1 MVLPVVNTT
10 QRQSLDLLSLWIKD
24 ALVPVSRFSAQAAGS
39 AKHPAKSCKTPSV
52 EIGALMAKGYWNVSG
67 AITNPEGMGPYIQ
80 AVEPYLAKCGARF
93 LCRDLKTDVREGNAG
108 HLTVI
113 IEFESLAAAKAAYEA
128 PEYQEMLKLRQPHS
142 DVSLSI
148 IEEGDHAGH

>member
-1 MVLPVVNTT
+1 
-10 QRQSLDLLSLWIKD
+10 
-24 ALVPVSRFSAQAAGS
+24 
-39 AKHPAKSCKTPSV
+39 
-52 EIGALMAKGYWNVSG
+52 MAKGYWNVAGS
-67 AITNPEGMGPYIQ
+67 ITNPAGMGTQRLRIY
-80 AVEPYLAKCGARF
+80 AKCGARF
-93 LCRDLKTDVREGNAG
+93 LCRDLDTDVREGQPG

-148 IEEGDHAGH
+148 IEEGDHAAH

>member
-1 MVLPVVNTT
+1 MPLLWPVVKAT
-10 QRQSLDLLSLWIKD
+10 
-24 ALVPVSRFSAQAAGS
+24 AP
-39 AKHPAKSCKTPSV
+39 PAKSCKTTLIV
-52 EIGALMAKGYWNVSG
+52 IIALMAKGYWNVSG
-67 AITNPEGMGPYIQ
+67 AITNPEGMAPYLQ
-80 AVEPYLAKCGARF
+80 SVEPYLAKFNARF

>member
-1 MVLPVVNTT
+1 
-10 QRQSLDLLSLWIKD
+10 
-24 ALVPVSRFSAQAAGS
+24 
-39 AKHPAKSCKTPSV
+39 
-52 EIGALMAKGYWNVSG
+52 MAKGYWNVSG
-67 AITNPEGMGPYIQ
+67 RITNPEGMGPYIQ
-80 AVEPYLAKCGARF
+80 GAEPYLAKCGARF
-93 LCRDLKTDVREGNAG
+93 LCRNLNTDVREGDPG

-142 DVSLSI
+142 NVSLSI

>member
-1 MVLPVVNTT
+1 M
-10 QRQSLDLLSLWIKD
+10 LSLSHIE
-24 ALVPVSRFSAQAAGS
+24 R
-39 AKHPAKSCKTPSV
+39 
-52 EIGALMAKGYWNVSG
+52 MAKGYWNVSG
-67 AITNPEGMGPYIQ
+67 AITNPEGMGPFIQ

-113 IEFESLAAAKAAYEA
+113 IEFQSLAAAKAAYEA

-148 IEEGDHAGH
+148 LEEGDHASH

>member
-1 MVLPVVNTT
+1 
-10 QRQSLDLLSLWIKD
+10 
-24 ALVPVSRFSAQAAGS
+24 
-39 AKHPAKSCKTPSV
+39 
-52 EIGALMAKGYWNVSG
+52 MAKGYWNVSG

-80 AVEPYLAKCGARF
+80 SVEPYLAKFNASF
-93 LCRDLKTDVREGNAG
+93 LCRDLKTDVREGDPG

-128 PEYQEMLKLRQPHS
+128 LEYQEMLKLRQPHS
-142 DVSLSI
+142 NVSLTI

>member
-1 MVLPVVNTT
+1 ML
-10 QRQSLDLLSLWIKD
+10 K
-24 ALVPVSRFSAQAAGS
+24 AQ
-39 AKHPAKSCKTPSV
+39 
-52 EIGALMAKGYWNVSG
+52 MAKGYWNVSG

-80 AVEPYLAKCGARF
+80 AVEPYLAKFNARF
-93 LCRDLKTDVREGNAG
+93 LCRDLKTDVREGDAG

-113 IEFESLAAAKAAYEA
+113 IEFESLAAAKAAYDA

-142 DVSLSI
+142 KVSLSI

>member
-1 MVLPVVNTT
+1 M
-10 QRQSLDLLSLWIKD
+10 LSLSHIE
-24 ALVPVSRFSAQAAGS
+24 R
-39 AKHPAKSCKTPSV
+39 
-52 EIGALMAKGYWNVSG
+52 MAKGYWNVSG
-67 AITNPEGMGPYIQ
+67 AITNPEGMGPFIQ

-113 IEFESLAAAKAAYEA
+113 IEFQSLAAAKAAYEA
-128 PEYQEMLKLRQPHS
+128 PEYQEMLRLRQPHS

-148 IEEGDHAGH
+148 LEEGDHAVH